1 MIATSPDCRMSRG
14 LVWPV
19 CDLGFGRQDRTAGA
33 PGPAA
38 RPLFVRLSSCR
49 LQPWASHGLEKIQHA
64 RPRNLTGTRN
74 TRRGSARRHRP
85 AGDRPRRDPHAPP
98 APRAGARRPAD
109 VRRPPRPVDWIRA
122 PAPPRGTARR
132 KTALTTGADTQ
143 IVAAL
148 ALAPTGY
155 RGVRRGGTYRRN

>member
-74 TRRGSARRHRP
+74 TTRKRAPPPTRVTGLAGTRMRRRRRARAR
-85 AGDRPRRDPHAPP
+85 AGPPTCDDPRDRWIGFGRRPRRA
-98 APRAGARRPAD
+98 APRD
-109 VRRPPRPVDWIRA
+109 VRPGEYANSRRLGPCAYRLPRSPE
-122 PAPPRGTARR
+122 RGY
-132 KTALTTGADTQ
+132 LHS
-143 IVAAL
+143 
-148 ALAPTGY
+148 
-155 RGVRRGGTYRRN
+155 YRRN